1 MKRKE
6 IIGRLNDVAEL
17 ACNVRGSIT
26 LINPDT
32 KKKIEID
39 PVIAGHLVAS
49 ALTVASLILE
59 GKWESGSVPEEFEA
73 IVVGACKAYTERG
86 E

>member
-6 IIGRLNDVAEL
+6 IIGHLNDVAEL
-17 ACNVRGSIT
+17 ACNVRGSIA

-49 ALTVASLILE
+49 ALTAASLMLE
-59 GKWESGSVPEEFEA
+59 GKWEVLSVTEDFKT

>member
-6 IIGRLNDVAEL
+6 IIGHLNDVAGL
-17 ACNVRGSIT
+17 ACNVSGSIT
-26 LINPDT
+26 LINRDT
-32 KKKIEID
+32 KKKTEID

-49 ALTVASLILE
+49 ALTVASLMLE
-59 GKWESGSVPEEFEA
+59 GKLEPVSVPEDFET